1 VFFRPLPVS
10 HEVYQTKD
18 ADFRNVYLQEEGR
31 NKFTIIKNELLVNFL
46 ILFLQMVRMES
57 TF

>member
-1 VFFRPLPVS
+1 LQVS

-18 ADFRNVYLQEEGR
+18 ADFRNVYLQEKGK